1 MTRENCMTFRRG
13 VCNEAWWCTRTR
25 PLPVWLA
32 TGQPATPGRGA
43 RSVPR
48 PPLEALGRGSPRR
61 AGSAQ
66 PDGPGALDV
75 AGNAGTSV
83 AEGWRGQDL
92 GSGPPGLEISRVRPR
107 VGNPVMGGSDGSF
120 WVKTLGPARTLC
132 LGDLVAIEATGK
144 CQRSQGRPEDRA
156 AGSGGT
162 PQSREGLRIQR

>member
-13 VCNEAWWCTRTR
+13 VCNEAWWCTCTR

-48 PPLEALGRGSPRR
+48 PPLEALGWGSPRR
-61 AGSAQ
+61 GRFSTARWTR
-66 PDGPGALDV
+66 GPGRGRECRDV
-75 AGNAGTSV
+75 CGGGLAGT
-83 AEGWRGQDL
+83 G
-92 GSGPPGLEISRVRPR
+92 PGLRPPR
-107 VGNPVMGGSDGSF
+107 TGDLQGEAEVGNPVMGGSDGSF

-156 AGSGGT
+156 GGSGGT